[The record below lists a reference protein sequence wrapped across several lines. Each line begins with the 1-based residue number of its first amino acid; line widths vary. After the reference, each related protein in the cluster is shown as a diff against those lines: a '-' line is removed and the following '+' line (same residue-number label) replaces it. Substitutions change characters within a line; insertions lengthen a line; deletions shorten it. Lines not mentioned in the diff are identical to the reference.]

1 MNFGPW
7 EFIMDM
13 ALMSL
18 LLFIAQL
25 IRSRVKI
32 VQNLYLPSSLI
43 AGFLGLALS
52 KQGLGVLP
60 FSEQISSY
68 AYLGIVILFAS
79 LFIGNENKESFK
91 KVVNEVG
98 DTFTLNL
105 AAEIGQFGFA
115 LFAGT
120 IIITRLFPEVN
131 QAFSILMPAGFVGG
145 HGYAAA
151 IGGTLQEVGSWEEAI
166 TIGQTFATLGLLCGI
181 LGGLLLINIAT
192 KKGYTRLVKSMG
204 QLPKSMQT
212 GLVPKNERTVM
223 GDNTVNPMS
232 IDPLSWHI
240 LLVLIATAGGFYV
253 QGWLKIIFPGIT
265 LPMFSLS
272 MLAGIVVQY
281 VLKFVKMDGYVDKR
295 VMTRIGSS
303 VTDYL
308 VAFGVASIQ
317 LSIVIKYAIP
327 ILIML
332 GCGLFFA
339 VFFVFFIGRKLFHN
353 YWFERSIFIYGWST
367 GVVAMGVTLLRIVD
381 PEFKSKTLED
391 YGMAYV
397 FISFIEILIVA
408 LLPLFAIAGN
418 GIIAGG
424 VLLLIFIGLIG
435 FTAFKYGIH
444 RDDGTE
450 LRQGEIDKTFIKEAN
465 SN

>member
-1 MNFGPW
+1 MNFGPYD
-7 EFIMDM
+7 FLMDM
-13 ALMSL
+13 SLMSI
-18 LLFIAQL
+18 LLFIAQYM
-25 IRSRVKI
+25 RSKVKI
-32 VQNLYLPSSLI
+32 IQNLYLPSSLL
-43 AGFLGLALS
+43 AGIMGLILSDQVLGII
-52 KQGLGVLP
+52 P
-60 FSEQISSY
+60 FSESISSY
-68 AYLGIVILFAS
+68 AYLGIVVLFAS
-79 LFIGNENKESFK
+79 LFIGREDKGSFK
-91 KVVNEVG
+91 KVINEVG

-120 IIITRLFPEVN
+120 IIITRFFPEVN

-151 IGGTLQEVGSWEEAI
+151 IGGTLQEVGGWEEAI

-212 GLVPKNERTVM
+212 GLVPKEERTVM

-240 LLVLIATAGGFYV
+240 LLVLVATAGGFYV
-253 QGWLKIIFPGIT
+253 QGWLKIVFPGIT

-295 VMTRIGSS
+295 IMTRIGSS

-317 LSIVIKYAIP
+317 LSIVIKYAVP
-327 ILIML
+327 IMIML
-332 GCGLFFA
+332 ACGLFFA

-381 PEFKSKTLED
+381 PEFRSKTLED

-418 GIIAGG
+418 GILAGG
-424 VLLLIFIGLIG
+424 VLLLIFIGLVG

-450 LRQGEIDKTFIKEAN
+450 LREGEVDNAFVKKSIK
-465 SN
+465 